1 MPEPGG
7 RCEASTT
14 LDHSK
19 KGQGSQMTIALSG
32 ETKAK
37 SLNRRLTVLLCRTA
51 GLVVF
56 AVGIFY
62 WARLIGI
69 DPVHLGRFD
78 LMPIWWRIAAPA
90 LAVLYPVAGIGLWMT
105 AGWGAVIWVLIAIV
119 EAVMHLGFP
128 ALFGEN
134 PLGLAAHAWGLGMLA
149 ALRVIDWRE
158 SGLRP
163 GR

>member
-1 MPEPGG
+1 
-7 RCEASTT
+7 
-14 LDHSK
+14 
-19 KGQGSQMTIALSG
+19 MTIELAG
-32 ETKAK
+32 ETNAK
-37 SLNRRLTVLLCRTA
+37 SLNRRLTTWLCRVA
-51 GLVVF
+51 GLVIF
-56 AVGIFY
+56 AVGILY

-69 DPVHLGRFD
+69 DPEHLGRFD

-134 PLGLAAHAWGLGMLA
+134 FLGLVAHAWGLGMLVV
-149 ALRVIDWRE
+149 LRVIDWRE
-158 SGLRP
+158 SGRRI

>member
-1 MPEPGG
+1 
-7 RCEASTT
+7 
-14 LDHSK
+14 
-19 KGQGSQMTIALSG
+19 MTIALSG

-37 SLNRRLTVLLCRTA
+37 SLNRRLTVLLCRVS
-51 GLVVF
+51 GLVIF

-128 ALFGEN
+128 AMFGEN
-134 PLGLAAHAWGLGMLA
+134 LLGLAAHGWGLGMLA

>member
-1 MPEPGG
+1 
-7 RCEASTT
+7 
-14 LDHSK
+14 
-19 KGQGSQMTIALSG
+19 MTIELAG
-32 ETKAK
+32 ETPAT
-37 SLNRRLTVLLCRTA
+37 SLNRRLTVWLCRLA
-51 GLVVF
+51 GLLLF
-56 AVGIFY
+56 GVGVFY

-105 AGWGAVIWVLIAIV
+105 AGWGGVIWVLIAII

-134 PLGLAAHAWGLGMLA
+134 LLGLAAHAWGLGMLA
-149 ALRVIDWRE
+149 ALRVVAWRE
-158 SGLRP
+158 DSRRT